1 MRCGGR
7 PGSAA
12 SSSVPR
18 AAPPSPRRGGSE
30 KTAGSAKPMMS
41 CCSTPAAASSTSTSS
56 MPEPYDAII
65 VGGGHNGL
73 AAAAYLG
80 RAGQRTLVLEQRP
93 GLGGAAVSQHPW
105 PGYTVSTLSY
115 VLSLMPPE
123 VIREL
128 ELKRHGLV
136 LYPLAA
142 DYYVPFP
149 DGSHLLLTKDNRQAT
164 AQIAKFSKKDAEAWP
179 RFSDYLARIARLV
192 RPLLLMTPPALGA
205 KSPDDL
211 LDLAR
216 FAWKLKGLDVQSTAD
231 FVKVMTLSVAELL
244 DEWFESPQVK
254 AARCV
259 SGAIGTYG
267 GPYTPGTAYVLLH
280 HYIGEVDGQMAE
292 WAFVRGGT
300 GAVSEAIAADAREHG
315 AEIRTGARVV
325 RVLVEGERAVGVALA
340 DGTELRAKVVVSN
353 AHPQLTFCQLVE
365 SRHLPPA
372 FLDRIRR
379 YKSRSGTVK
388 INLALAE
395 LPRFSGLDSSD
406 VDLANRS
413 FIQLCHSMD
422 YLERAFDDAKY
433 GKPSQGPYSDGVI
446 PTVVDDSLAP
456 PGKHVMSCFTQYVPA
471 GWSTAPH
478 PEELEQYADRVVE
491 GYARFAP
498 NLNSAVEHREVI
510 GPYEMERDYGLVGG
524 NIMHGD
530 LTLDQLFSFRPVAG
544 YADYRTP
551 IKGLYLCGSGT
562 HPGGGISGI
571 NARNAVREI
580 ARDLKRRVR
589 RG

>member
-1 MRCGGR
+1 
-7 PGSAA
+7 
-12 SSSVPR
+12 
-18 AAPPSPRRGGSE
+18 
-30 KTAGSAKPMMS
+30 
-41 CCSTPAAASSTSTSS
+41 
-56 MPEPYDAII
+56 MPEPHDAII

-93 GLGGAAVSQHPW
+93 VLGGAAVSQHPW
-105 PGYTVSTLSY
+105 PGYTISTLSY

-123 VIREL
+123 VMREL

-149 DGSHLLLTKDNRQAT
+149 GGSNLLLTKDNRQAI

-179 RFSDYLARIARLV
+179 RFSEYLARVARLV

-205 KSPDDL
+205 KSPEDL

-216 FAWKLKGLDVQSTAD
+216 FAWKLKGLDVESTAD

-315 AEIRTGARVV
+315 AEIRTGARVA
-325 RVLVEGERAVGVALA
+325 RILVEGDRAVGVALA
-340 DGTELRAKVVVSN
+340 DGTELRSKVVVSN
-353 AHPQLTFCQLVE
+353 THPQLTFCQLVE

-388 INLALAE
+388 INLALGE
-395 LPRFSGLDSSD
+395 LPRFSGLNSSD
-406 VDLANRS
+406 ADLANRS

-456 PGKHVMSCFTQYVPA
+456 PRKHVMSCFTQYVPA

-478 PEELEQYADRVVE
+478 REELEQYADRVVE
-491 GYARFAP
+491 GYAQFAP
-498 NLNSAVEHREVI
+498 NLRSAVEHREVI
-510 GPYEMERDYGLVGG
+510 GPYEMEREYGLVGG

-589 RG
+589 RS

>member
-1 MRCGGR
+1 
-7 PGSAA
+7 
-12 SSSVPR
+12 VP
-18 AAPPSPRRGGSE
+18 AE
-30 KTAGSAKPMMS
+30 
-41 CCSTPAAASSTSTSS
+41 
-56 MPEPYDAII
+56 YDAII
-65 VGGGHNGL
+65 VGAGHNGL
-73 AAAAYLG
+73 ATAAYLG
-80 RAGQRTLVLEQRP
+80 RAGLKCLVLERRDV
-93 GLGGAAVSQHPW
+93 LGGAAVSEHPW

-123 VIREL
+123 IIREL
-128 ELKRHGLV
+128 ELRRHGLT

-149 DGSHLLLTKDNRQAT
+149 DGSHLLLTKDAAQAK
-164 AQIAKFSKKDAEAWP
+164 AEIGKFSKKDAEVWP
-179 RFSDYLARIARLV
+179 VFSDYLAKIARLV

-205 KSPDDL
+205 RTPSDL

-216 FAWKLKGLDVQSTAD
+216 FAWKLKGLDVASTGD

-300 GAVSEAIAADAREHG
+300 GGVSQAIADDAIEHN
-315 AEIRTGARVV
+315 AQIRSGTRVG
-325 RVLVEGERAVGVALA
+325 RILVESGRAVGVALT
-340 DGTELRAKVVVSN
+340 DGTELRARAVVSN
-353 AHPQLTFCQLVE
+353 AHPKITFCELVD
-365 SRHLPPA
+365 SSQLPPDFVRA
-372 FLDRIRR
+372 IDR
-379 YKSRSGTVK
+379 YKTRSGTVK
-388 INLALAE
+388 VNLALGE
-395 LPRFSGLDSSD
+395 LPRFAGLAPEDSMT
-406 VDLANRS
+406 AARS
-413 FIQLCHSMD
+413 FIQLCDSME

-433 GKPSQGPYSDGVI
+433 GKPSAKPYSDGVL
-446 PTVVDDSLAP
+446 PTTVDDSLAP
-456 PGKHVMSCFTQYVPA
+456 AGKHVMSCFTQYVPA
-471 GWSTAPH
+471 NWSQAPH
-478 PEELEQYADRVVE
+478 RAELEAYADRVID

-498 NLNSAVEHREVI
+498 NLKTAIEHRQVL
-510 GPYEMERDYGLVGG
+510 GPYDMEQEYGLVGG

-530 LTLDQLFSFRPVAG
+530 LTLDQLFSWRPVAG

-571 NARNAVREI
+571 NGRNASREI
-580 ARDLKRRVR
+580 LKDLKRRGR
-589 RG
+589 R

>member
-1 MRCGGR
+1 LAHGLSL
-7 PGSAA
+7 SANLNLQRRLVKDQA
-12 SSSVPR
+12 AKSTLDILPAVP
-18 AAPPSPRRGGSE
+18 AE
-30 KTAGSAKPMMS
+30 
-41 CCSTPAAASSTSTSS
+41 
-56 MPEPYDAII
+56 YDVII

-73 AAAAYLG
+73 ATAAYLG
-80 RAGQRTLVLEQRP
+80 RSGLKTLVLERREV
-93 GLGGAAVSQHPW
+93 LGGAAVSEHPW

-128 ELKRHGLV
+128 ELHRHGLT

-149 DGSHLLLTKDNRQAT
+149 DGSHLLLTKDAAQAR
-164 AQIAKFSKKDAEAWP
+164 AEIGKFSKKDAEVWP
-179 RFSDYLARIARLV
+179 AFSEYLAKIARLV
-192 RPLLLMTPPALGA
+192 RPLLLMTPPAVGA
-205 KSPDDL
+205 KTPADL
-211 LDLAR
+211 LELAR
-216 FAWKLKGLDVQSTAD
+216 FAWKLKGLDVQGTGD

-244 DEWFESPQVK
+244 EEWFESPQVK

-300 GAVSEAIAADAREHG
+300 GAVSQAIANDAREHS
-315 AEIRTGARVV
+315 ADIRTGV
-325 RVLVEGERAVGVALA
+325 RVGRILVEGGRAAGVALS
-340 DGTELRAKVVVSN
+340 DGTELRARAVVSN
-353 AHPQLTFCQLVE
+353 AHPKITFCELVDA
-365 SRHLPPA
+365 SQLPPDFVRA
-372 FLDRIRR
+372 IDR
-379 YKSRSGTVK
+379 YKTRSGTVK
-388 INLALAE
+388 VNLALGE
-395 LPRFSGLDSSD
+395 LPRFSGLAAEDSMT
-406 VDLANRS
+406 AARS
-413 FIQLCHSMD
+413 FIQLCDSME

-433 GKPSQGPYSDGVI
+433 GKPSAAPYSDGVL
-446 PTVVDDSLAP
+446 PTMADDSLAP
-456 PGKHVMSCFTQYVPA
+456 TGKHLMSCFTQYVPA
-471 GWSTAPH
+471 SWSQAPH
-478 PEELEQYADRVVE
+478 REELEAYADRVVE

-498 NLNSAVEHREVI
+498 NLKTAVEHRQVL
-510 GPYEMERDYGLVGG
+510 GPYDMEQEYGLVGG

-530 LTLDQLFSFRPVAG
+530 LTLDQLFSWRPVAG

-571 NARNAVREI
+571 NGRNASREI
-580 ARDLKRRVR
+580 LKDLKHRRR
-589 RG
+589 S

>member
-1 MRCGGR
+1 M
-7 PGSAA
+7 
-12 SSSVPR
+12 
-18 AAPPSPRRGGSE
+18 
-30 KTAGSAKPMMS
+30 
-41 CCSTPAAASSTSTSS
+41 PAQ
-56 MPEPYDAII
+56 YDAII

-73 AAAAYLG
+73 TTAAYLG
-80 RAGQRTLVLEQRP
+80 RSGLKTLVLERRDV
-93 GLGGAAVSQHPW
+93 LGGAAVSEHPW

-128 ELKRHGLV
+128 ELQRHGLT

-149 DGSHLLLTKDNRQAT
+149 DGSHLLLTKNPGQAK
-164 AQIAKFSKKDAEAWP
+164 AEIGKFSRKDADAWP
-179 RFSDYLARIARLV
+179 VFSEYLAAIARIV
-192 RPLLLMTPPALGA
+192 RPLLLMTPPAVGA
-205 KSPDDL
+205 KSPADL
-211 LDLAR
+211 LELAR
-216 FAWKLKGLDVQSTAD
+216 FAWQLKGLDVKSTSD

-300 GAVSEAIAADAREHG
+300 GAVSQAIAEDAREHG
-315 AEIRTGARVV
+315 AEIRTGARVG
-325 RVLVEGERAVGVALA
+325 RILVEGSRSVGVALV
-340 DGTELRAKVVVSN
+340 DGTELRSRAVVSN
-353 AHPQLTFCQLVE
+353 AHPKITFCELVDSSQLPSDFV
-365 SRHLPPA
+365 RA
-372 FLDRIRR
+372 IDR

-388 INLALAE
+388 VNLALGE
-395 LPRFSGLDSSD
+395 LPRFDGLESEDSMT
-406 VDLANRS
+406 AARS
-413 FIQLCHSMD
+413 FIQLCDSME
-422 YLERAFDDAKY
+422 YLEHAFDDAKY
-433 GKPSQGPYSDGVI
+433 GQPSAAPYSDGVI

-456 PGKHVMSCFTQYVPA
+456 SGKQLMSCFTQYVPA
-471 GWSTAPH
+471 SWSQAPH
-478 PEELEQYADRVVE
+478 RDELEAYADRVVD
-491 GYARFAP
+491 GYSRFAP
-498 NLNSAVEHREVI
+498 NLKSAVEHRQVL
-510 GPYEMERDYGLVGG
+510 GPYDMEQEYGLVGG

-530 LTLDQLFSFRPVAG
+530 LTLDQLFSWRPVVG

-551 IKGLYLCGSGT
+551 IKNLYLCGSGT

-571 NARNAVREI
+571 NGRNASREI
-580 ARDLKRRVR
+580 LKDLKRRR
-589 RG
+589 

>member
-1 MRCGGR
+1 M
-7 PGSAA
+7 GSWPWPDIVHESEQALRRA
-12 SSSVPR
+12 DILGPVP
-18 AAPPSPRRGGSE
+18 AV
-30 KTAGSAKPMMS
+30 
-41 CCSTPAAASSTSTSS
+41 
-56 MPEPYDAII
+56 YDAII

-73 AAAAYLG
+73 ATAAYLG
-80 RAGQRTLVLEQRP
+80 RAGLTTLVLERR
-93 GLGGAAVSQHPW
+93 GILGGAAVSEHPW

-128 ELKRHGLV
+128 ELRRHGLT

-149 DGSHLLLTKDNRQAT
+149 DGSHLLLTKDAAQAK
-164 AQIAKFSKKDAEAWP
+164 AEIGKFSTKDAETWP
-179 RFSDYLARIARLV
+179 AFSAYLAKIARLV
-192 RPLLLMTPPALGA
+192 RPLLLMTPPKVGA
-205 KSPDDL
+205 KTPSDL
-211 LDLAR
+211 LELAR
-216 FAWKLKGLDVQSTAD
+216 FAWKLKGLDVQGTGD

-315 AEIRTGARVV
+315 ADIRTGARVG
-325 RVLVEGERAVGVALA
+325 RILVEGGRAVGVALT
-340 DGTELRAKVVVSN
+340 DGTELRAKAVISN
-353 AHPQLTFCQLVE
+353 AHPKITFCELVDTKE
-365 SRHLPPA
+365 LPSDFVRA
-372 FLDRIRR
+372 IDR
-379 YKSRSGTVK
+379 YKTRSGTVK
-388 INLALAE
+388 VNLALGE
-395 LPRFSGLDSSD
+395 LPQFVGLAPEDSMT
-406 VDLANRS
+406 AARS
-413 FIQLCHSMD
+413 FIQLCDSME

-433 GKPSQGPYSDGVI
+433 GKASAAPYSDGVL
-446 PTVVDDSLAP
+446 PTIVDDSLAP
-456 PGKHVMSCFTQYVPA
+456 SGKHIMSCFTQYVPA
-471 GWSTAPH
+471 SWSKAPH
-478 PEELEQYADRVVE
+478 REELEAYADRVVA
-491 GYARFAP
+491 GYERFAD
-498 NLNSAVEHREVI
+498 NLPGAIEHRQVL
-510 GPYEMERDYGLVGG
+510 GPYDMEQEYGLVGG

-530 LTLDQLFSFRPVAG
+530 LTLDQLFSWRPVAG

-571 NARNAVREI
+571 NGRNASREI
-580 ARDLKRRVR
+580 LKDLKHRP
-589 RG
+589 RGR

>member
-1 MRCGGR
+1 
-7 PGSAA
+7 
-12 SSSVPR
+12 VP
-18 AAPPSPRRGGSE
+18 AE
-30 KTAGSAKPMMS
+30 
-41 CCSTPAAASSTSTSS
+41 
-56 MPEPYDAII
+56 YDVIV

-73 AAAAYLG
+73 ATAAYLA
-80 RAGQRTLVLEQRP
+80 RAGLKPLVLERREV
-93 GLGGAAVSQHPW
+93 LGGAAVSEHPW

-123 VIREL
+123 VIGEL
-128 ELKRHGLV
+128 ELHRHGLT

-149 DGSHLLLTKDNRQAT
+149 DGSHLLLTKDAAQAKSE
-164 AQIAKFSKKDAEAWP
+164 IAKFSQKDAEAWP
-179 RFSDYLARIARLV
+179 VFSAYLAKIARLV
-192 RPLLLMTPPALGA
+192 RPLLLMTPPAVGA
-205 KSPDDL
+205 KSPADL
-211 LDLAR
+211 LELAR
-216 FAWKLKGLDVQSTAD
+216 FAWKLKGLDVQGTGD
-231 FVKVMTLSVAELL
+231 LVKVMTLSVAELL

-315 AEIRTGARVV
+315 AEIRTGARVG
-325 RVLVEGERAVGVALA
+325 VLVEAGRAVGVALT
-340 DGTELRAKVVVSN
+340 DGTEVRARAVVSN
-353 AHPQLTFCQLVE
+353 AHPKITFCELVDAGQL
-365 SRHLPPA
+365 PA
-372 FLDRIRR
+372 DFVRAIDH
-379 YKSRSGTVK
+379 YKTRSGTVK
-388 INLALAE
+388 VNLALGE
-395 LPRFSGLDSSD
+395 PPRFHGLAEDDSNT
-406 VDLANRS
+406 AARS
-413 FIQLCHSMD
+413 FIQLCDSME

-433 GKPSQGPYSDGVI
+433 GRASAEPYSDGVL
-446 PTVVDDSLAP
+446 PTMADDSLAP
-456 PGKHVMSCFTQYVPA
+456 AGKHLMSCFTQYVPA
-471 GWSTAPH
+471 SWSQAPH
-478 PEELEQYADRVVE
+478 RNELEAYADRVVD

-498 NLNSAVEHREVI
+498 NLKTAIEHRQVL
-510 GPYEMERDYGLVGG
+510 GPYDMEQEYGLVGG

-530 LTLDQLFSFRPVAG
+530 LTLDQLFSWRPVAG

-571 NARNAVREI
+571 NGRNASREI
-580 ARDLKRRVR
+580 LKDLKRSGR
-589 RG
+589 R